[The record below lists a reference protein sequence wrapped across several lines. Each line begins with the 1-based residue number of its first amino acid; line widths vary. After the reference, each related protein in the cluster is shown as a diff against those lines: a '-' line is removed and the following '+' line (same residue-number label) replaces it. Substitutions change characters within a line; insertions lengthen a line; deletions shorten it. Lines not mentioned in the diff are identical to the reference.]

1 MCALK
6 INKYSDYVARLSVF
20 SLSLFFLSRIKW
32 NYLMLN
38 WFWSYCCLW
47 SCSRFKFIYFCGL
60 LSTFCTLEYQLNDGE
75 LKHFKTSGSLVQKPI
90 LVSNFSTLL
99 KGKLTTSKVVWWKTS
114 KVWLKLNSKIVI
126 ESQNF
131 HSTSHI
137 KHSRFLIYFFL
148 NNINHEP
155 KLTTKKHH
163 QIKWEWALYV
173 AQFFFLQ
180 NTKISYFYKIKQFFR
195 LIYPHFLP
203 SISSTRKN

>member
-60 LSTFCTLEYQLNDGE
+60 LSTFCTLEYQSNDGE

-126 ESQNF
+126 EFQNF

-148 NNINHEP
+148 NNNKSWAQINNKKTSSNKVKMSFVCCSIFFPPKHEN
-155 KLTTKKHH
+155 
-163 QIKWEWALYV
+163 
-173 AQFFFLQ
+173 FL
-180 NTKISYFYKIKQFFR
+180 
-195 LIYPHFLP
+195 FL
-203 SISSTRKN
+203 